1 MNILGQRVLRSELA
15 NKKKIFVAG
24 IVLASAVTL
33 VGYLVDSYMLAAAGF
48 ALFAITFVIVG
59 FMG

>member
-1 MNILGQRVLRSELA
+1 MRSELA

-59 FMG
+59 IMG